1 MQKIRKIGEAQML
14 EKVPSKPNAK
24 RQKFVELAERRTR
37 NAIKAIRVIAKLGNK
52 SAYEFSESD
61 VRKIAGALSKEIDA
75 LKVKMLATEGNDSV
89 DFKL

>member
-1 MQKIRKIGEAQML
+1 ML

-75 LKVKMLATEGNDSV
+75 LKVKMLATGGNDSV